1 MIPLS
6 DTQTSRSWNYWLE
19 REFEL
24 SCAPFCAQAL
34 RGGLAS
40 LVEELPIEERRDG
53 YLFHGSRLMV
63 PGEWFMMNG
72 NSGLRQL
79 MVHGSRLMVQSF

>member
-1 MIPLS
+1 MFAQGIILI
-6 DTQTSRSWNYWLE
+6 SRSWNYWFE

-40 LVEELPIEERRDG
+40 LVEVID
-53 YLFHGSRLMV
+53 
-63 PGEWFMMNG
+63 
-72 NSGLRQL
+72 
-79 MVHGSRLMVQSF
+79 